1 MSKDNNNGARQSG
14 KKQSNV
20 LNYAVVMIICVI
32 IIIIVAAMADD
43 REDQID
49 DRIIET
55 ERANENIQ
63 KEIVSL
69 KDENYKLSKQ
79 VEESQAVISQNESYM
94 EVLNKLTEA
103 WKYISAGDLQ
113 NGTLLLSSIDVNTLD
128 EKQLGYFSAL
138 CKLANYEP
146 AQ

>member
-1 MSKDNNNGARQSG
+1 MSKDNNNGAQQSG
-14 KKQSNV
+14 KKQSNI

-63 KEIVSL
+63 NEIVSL

-79 VEESQAVISQNESYM
+79 VEENQAVISQNESYM

-103 WKYISAGDLQ
+103 WNYISAGDLQ

>member
-1 MSKDNNNGARQSG
+1 MSKDNNNGAQQSG
-14 KKQSNV
+14 KKQSNI

-63 KEIVSL
+63 KEIVFSRMRTISSQSRL
-69 KDENYKLSKQ
+69 KKIRL
-79 VEESQAVISQNESYM
+79 
-94 EVLNKLTEA
+94 
-103 WKYISAGDLQ
+103 
-113 NGTLLLSSIDVNTLD
+113 
-128 EKQLGYFSAL
+128 
-138 CKLANYEP
+138 
-146 AQ
+146 